1 MPLSV
6 ACTCGKSYQVNESLA
21 GKRVKCKACGASLT
35 VPQPGEKQ
43 LTAAADDDDF
53 RLAPVEAP
61 ASRSAAV
68 APRPAVSLAPA
79 AVAPTSVAAASN
91 SAIQASPSS
100 SAAPAAPASAL
111 PFFLAVSQGWSKSLV
126 YRVYIDQG
134 ALLLL
139 DVAPY
144 NVFLDLE
151 VARRAD
157 GSHWGV
163 KVVQSLKTWLL
174 GSIAVIGSIL
184 GVLGLAI
191 ARAGFQKPNEAL
203 QLISFL
209 IMIAAFVI
217 PGLILLATWSMR
229 VLVRRTQ
236 ALDALDTAGIRE
248 ESAKGGDKY
257 RLAPGEL
264 SQVRI
269 APPKSPG
276 PAIRHRAEATFKHPS
291 GGWKLLLFADQ
302 DVKQAI
308 AAFRRLLGPA
318 VEVDSALA

>member
-1 MPLSV
+1 MPLSL

-35 VPQPGEKQ
+35 VPQPGEMQ
-43 LTAAADDDDF
+43 PATAADDDDF
-53 RLAPVEAP
+53 RLSPLETP
-61 ASRSAAV
+61 AARPAV
-68 APRPAVSLAPA
+68 VTPRPAASPAPA
-79 AVAPTSVAAASN
+79 AVAPTPV
-91 SAIQASPSS
+91 SAPTASPRSPAS
-100 SAAPAAPASAL
+100 PAATAGPASAL

-126 YRVYIDQG
+126 YRVYVDQG

-174 GSIAVIGSIL
+174 GSIAVIGSIF
-184 GVLGLAI
+184 GILGLAF
-191 ARAGFQKPNEAL
+191 ARAAFKQPNEAL
-203 QLISFL
+203 QLMSFL
-209 IMIAAFVI
+209 VIVAAIVV

-236 ALDALDTAGIRE
+236 ALDALDAAGIRE

-269 APPKSPG
+269 APPKNPG

-291 GGWKLLLFADQ
+291 GSWKLLLFADQ
-302 DVKQAI
+302 DVKQAV
-308 AAFRRLLGPA
+308 ATFRRLLGPA
-318 VEVDSALA
+318 VEVDSALV